1 MRLASLTG
9 ALRRRR
15 RPAVDPRIDS
25 IVERLDR
32 LEALAE
38 GLQDSVYREA
48 RRQDE
53 RMDEL
58 HARTEPSEI
67 AKALSDDARRRG
79 L

>member
-1 MRLASLTG
+1 MRLASLTA

-15 RPAVDPRIDS
+15 PPLRDPRIDD
-25 IVERLDR
+25 IVERVDR
-32 LEALAE
+32 LEALVE

-58 HARTEPSEI
+58 HARTEPAEI